1 MMEQGSPRRYSV
13 SWAQVLPLLFG
24 LIVWILFWYRD
35 TALAMVAIWARADT
49 YAHAFV
55 VPPISLWLI
64 WRKRHELA
72 LLRPEP
78 TLWLI
83 FPVLATAILWLMGE
97 LTAVNALTQFTF
109 ILTLLLVIVSTL
121 GFRISRQIAFPLAF
135 LLLCVP
141 VGDFMTP
148 TLMEWTAWFTVLAL
162 RATGIPAYQEGMQ
175 FIIPSG
181 NWSVVEACSGI
192 RYVIASV
199 TVGTL
204 FAYLNYVS
212 LRRRLI
218 FIGASIIVPVIANWL
233 RAYMIVMLG
242 HLSGNKLAAG
252 VDHLIYGWLFFGI
265 VITIMFIIGAR
276 WSEAPPTAKPL
287 PAPVPEPNVTP
298 ASRLPAGRAWMVTV
312 VIALLAAAGPLAF
325 VAIDKTDGTAAPNL
339 ATLALPA
346 GWDDTLPFTNW
357 KPVYA
362 NASVERQAAYSREDK
377 MVGLYV
383 GYYRNQNYQRKLV
396 TSTNVLAMSNDP
408 VWSVVSRNRAEVN
421 LDGMPASIRTAELSS
436 KDITAS
442 HLVVWQWYWINGKL
456 TASDIEAKL
465 LTAFS
470 RLSGRGDD
478 SAVIMLYAPR
488 ESATDALSAFAMQAI
503 GPINQMLDATRAA
516 R

>member
-1 MMEQGSPRRYSV
+1 MMEQGSPGRHSV
-13 SWAQVLPLLFG
+13 SWARVLPLLFG

-49 YAHAFV
+49 YAHAFI

-78 TLWLI
+78 TFWL
-83 FPVLATAILWLMGE
+83 FLPLLATTIFWLMGE

-109 ILTLLLVIVSTL
+109 VLILLLTIVSTL
-121 GFRISRQIAFPLAF
+121 GFRISRRIAFPLGF
-135 LLLCVP
+135 LLFCVP
-141 VGDFMTP
+141 VGDIMVP

-175 FIIPSG
+175 FVIPSG

-218 FIGASIIVPVIANWL
+218 FIGVSIIVPVIANWL
-233 RAYMIVMLG
+233 RAYIIVMLG
-242 HLSGNKLAAG
+242 HLSGNKMAAG

-265 VITIMFIIGAR
+265 VLAIMFIIGAR
-276 WSEAPPTAKPL
+276 WSEVPPATKPVPMPHVNIDPPT
-287 PAPVPEPNVTP
+287 
-298 ASRLPAGRAWMVTV
+298 PAGRTWLVAVG
-312 VIALLAAAGPLAF
+312 IALVAAVGPLGF
-325 VAIDKTDGTAAPNL
+325 VAIDRTERAAAPNL
-339 ATLALPA
+339 AGLTLPA
-346 GWDDTLPFTNW
+346 GWHEAEPFTNW
-357 KPVYA
+357 KPTYA
-362 NASVERQAAYSREDK
+362 NASLERQATYTKEDRT
-377 MVGLYV
+377 VGLYV
-383 GYYRNQNYQRKLV
+383 GYYRNQDYQRKLV
-396 TSTNVLAMSNDP
+396 TSTNVLVASSDSA
-408 VWSVVSRNRAEVN
+408 WLVVSGKRDEVI
-421 LDGMPASIRTAELSS
+421 LDGRPANIRTAELLS
-436 KDITAS
+436 KDTTGER
-442 HLVVWQWYWINGKL
+442 LVVWQWYWVDGKL

-465 LTAFS
+465 LTAIA
-470 RLSGRGDD
+470 RLRGRGDD
-478 SAVIMLYAPR
+478 SAVIILYAHQ
-488 ESATDALSAFAMQAI
+488 ESATDVLPAFAMQAI
-503 GPINQMLDATRAA
+503 GPINRMLDATRKA

>member
-1 MMEQGSPRRYSV
+1 MV

-35 TALAMVAIWARADT
+35 TALAMVAIWARAET

-72 LLRPEP
+72 ALRPEP

-83 FPVLATAILWLMGE
+83 FPVLATTTFWLMGE

-109 ILTLLLVIVSTL
+109 VFTLLLAIVSTL
-121 GFRISRQIAFPLAF
+121 GIRISRRIAFPLAF
-135 LLLCVP
+135 LLFSVP
-141 VGDFMTP
+141 VGDFMVP

-175 FIIPSG
+175 FVIPSG

-218 FIGASIIVPVIANWL
+218 FIGVSIIIPVIANWL
-233 RAYMIVMLG
+233 RAYIIVMLG
-242 HLSGNKLAAG
+242 HLSGNKVAAG
-252 VDHLIYGWLFFGI
+252 VDHLIYGWFFFGI

-276 WSEAPPTAKPL
+276 WSEVPVATK
-287 PAPVPEPNVTP
+287 PVPVPQITAP
-298 ASRLPAGRAWMVTV
+298 SPTRAATRAWMVTV
-312 VIALLAAAGPLAF
+312 GIALLAAAGPLAF
-325 VAIDKTDGTAAPNL
+325 VAIDKADGSAAPNL
-339 ATLALPA
+339 AELRLSA
-346 GWDDTLPFTNW
+346 GWDDAKPFTNW

-377 MVGLYV
+377 TVGLYV
-383 GYYRNQNYQRKLV
+383 GYYRNQDYQRKLV
-396 TSTNVLAMSNDP
+396 TSTNVLVTSSDP
-408 VWSVVSRNRAEVN
+408 VWSVVSRNRAEVI
-421 LDGMPASIRTAELSS
+421 LDGVPASIRTAELLR
-436 KDITAS
+436 KDATG
-442 HLVVWQWYWINGKL
+442 HRLVVWQWYWIGGKL

-465 LTAFS
+465 LTAIS
-470 RLSGRGDD
+470 RLRRRGDD
-478 SAVIMLYAPR
+478 SAVIILYAPR
-488 ESATDALSAFAMQAI
+488 ESATDALPAFAMQAI